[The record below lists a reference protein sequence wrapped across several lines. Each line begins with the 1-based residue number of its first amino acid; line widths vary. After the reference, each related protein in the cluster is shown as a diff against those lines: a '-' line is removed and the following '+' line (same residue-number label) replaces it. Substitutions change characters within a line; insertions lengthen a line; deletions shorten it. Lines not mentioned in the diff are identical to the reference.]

1 MVTIALDFLSHLLF
15 INHASSYGN
24 MLFLL
29 AYNDNRIFL
38 KLNLLFIYNVPADRD
53 PVQYESCH
61 IANRSE

>member
-15 INHASSYGN
+15 INHASSYDN